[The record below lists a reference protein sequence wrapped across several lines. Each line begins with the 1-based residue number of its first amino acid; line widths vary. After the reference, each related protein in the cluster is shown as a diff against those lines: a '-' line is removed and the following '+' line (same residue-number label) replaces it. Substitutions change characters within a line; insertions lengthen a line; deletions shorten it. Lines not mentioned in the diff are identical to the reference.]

1 RRSCSMKIYDMNPN
15 ITKIRNSKL
24 NKIIKDIIEVPL
36 IPFEGA
42 KERACCKNVDDYIK
56 QFGGE
61 PVTGYLVFS
70 LGYIL
75 IKLIGHVIVNKNG
88 KLFCVTPPEVDH
100 ITKRGVILFKPES
113 FDYNDRLPA
122 YTEAIVCDPV
132 VELYASYD
140 NQFEN
145 IRRKIPT
152 NSPGEINGGIP
163 VPAEYEDELRSIL
176 KGKAKITNQVRK
188 KAFQSIDRNSPC
200 VCVSGKK
207 FKHCCEKQS

>member
-1 RRSCSMKIYDMNPN
+1 MKIYDMNPN
-15 ITKIRNSKL
+15 ITRVKNSKL
-24 NKIIKDIIEVPL
+24 KQIIKDVIEVPL

-42 KERACCKNVDDYIK
+42 KERACCKNVEDYINK
-56 QFGGE
+56 FGGE

-75 IKLIGHVIVNKNG
+75 IKLIGHVIVNQNG

-113 FDYNDRLPA
+113 FDYNDRLPGHA
-122 YTEAIVCDPV
+122 EALVRDPI
-132 VELYASYD
+132 VELYASYE
-140 NQFEN
+140 NQFES

-152 NSPGEINGGIP
+152 DSTRAINGRIP
-163 VPAEYEDELRSIL
+163 VPAEYEDELRSIIN
-176 KGKAKITNQVRK
+176 GKAKITNQVRK

-200 VCVSGKK
+200 ICVSGKK
-207 FKHCCEKQS
+207 FKHCCERQS

>member
-1 RRSCSMKIYDMNPN
+1 MKIYDMNPN

-88 KLFCVTPPEVDH
+88 KLFCVTPPEVYH
-100 ITKRGVILFKPES
+100 ITKRGVVLFKPES

-122 YTEAIVCDPV
+122 YTEAIVRDPV
-132 VELYASYD
+132 VERYASYE

-152 NSPGEINGGIP
+152 NSPGAINGRIP

-176 KGKAKITNQVRK
+176 NGKAKITNQVRK

-207 FKHCCEKQS
+207 FKHCCEKQ